1 MKKICFA
8 IILICCFVC
17 VGCSSPVYNLVI
29 KNMSDMRIN
38 FFEGENE
45 ELYAELSCG
54 YREQTFAY
62 DGISTDKLE
71 CGVLGVVFKTE
82 YSYSSI
88 CVNLTID
95 GTSKE
100 YVLERSP
107 FEYKYMVDLE
117 KIVDNKSEV
126 SLSLKNQSL
135 VCSLKCVSDDWK
147 VQYTDALK
155 IATEHFKDDLD
166 KVYSNGKF
174 LAEGYLKIVS
184 KYDYEQ
190 KFWYFSFID
199 RAKTTKSVLI
209 DVATGKLF
217 DN

>member
-1 MKKICFA
+1 MDIV
-8 IILICCFVC
+8 L
-17 VGCSSPVYNLVI
+17 

-54 YREQTFAY
+54 FREKTFAY
-62 DGISTDKLE
+62 DGVSTDKVE

-82 YSYSSI
+82 FSYSSI
-88 CVNLTID
+88 CVNLNID

-100 YVLERSP
+100 YILDRSP

-117 KIVDNKSEV
+117 TIVDNKSEI

-135 VCSLKCVSDDWK
+135 ECKLKCVSDDWK
-147 VQYTDALK
+147 VQYTDAIK
-155 IATEHFKDDLD
+155 IGTEYFKDDLE
-166 KVYSNGKF
+166 KVCSNGKF

-184 KYDYEQ
+184 KYDYEK
-190 KFWYFSFID
+190 KFWYFSYID
-199 RAKTTKSVLI
+199 RASSTKSVLI
-209 DVATGKLF
+209 DVSTGKIF